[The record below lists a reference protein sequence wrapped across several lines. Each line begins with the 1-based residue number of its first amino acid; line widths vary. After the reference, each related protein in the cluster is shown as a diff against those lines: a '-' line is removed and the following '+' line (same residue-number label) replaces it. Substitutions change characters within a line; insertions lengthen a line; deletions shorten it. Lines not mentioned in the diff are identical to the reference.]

1 MNKETYILLY
11 GLTVLAC
18 INFVLVAFSP
28 STRERQPGFLPT
40 WEETYTTG
48 DFDRLQVWRL
58 YQLGPGDDPSRIPTG
73 DFERNGRTYRLLYEA
88 KEDSGD
94 FTLFTVVFYETEV
107 EEAA

>member
-1 MNKETYILLY
+1 MNKKTYILLY

-28 STRERQPGFLPT
+28 STRERQPDFLPT

-73 DFERNGRTYRLLYEA
+73 DFEQNGRTYRFLYETA
-88 KEDSGD
+88 EDSEG
-94 FTLFTVVFYETEV
+94 FILYTVVFSELSDK
-107 EEAA
+107 EAA